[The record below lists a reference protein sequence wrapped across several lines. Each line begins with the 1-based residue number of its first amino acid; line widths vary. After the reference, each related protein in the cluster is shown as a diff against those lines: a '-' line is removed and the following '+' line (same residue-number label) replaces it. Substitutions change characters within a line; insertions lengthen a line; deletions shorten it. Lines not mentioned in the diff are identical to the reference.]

1 MAAEWV
7 LLIDQLEELPLGVR
21 RFLGTGLSLL
31 AASAGLQDGVE
42 ARAIQGILQR
52 AVGKTDQTG
61 LKPTILHG
69 SHYCV

>member
-7 LLIDQLEELPLGVR
+7 LLIDQLEELPLGVGC
-21 RFLGTGLSLL
+21 FLGTGLSLL

-52 AVGKTDQTG
+52 AVGKSDQTG
-61 LKPTILHG
+61 LKLTLLSG
-69 SHYCV
+69 SNYHI